1 MAQIDDVTS
10 AIHAAR
16 EATAALMN
24 ILSICLSDQGDSV
37 HVRRPRDLEQVP
49 GEATTGPFNSEY
61 NETAKVYDEV
71 RFFCLTKAEQE
82 GLG

>member
-1 MAQIDDVTS
+1 MSQIDDVTA
-10 AIHAAR
+10 AIRAAR

-24 ILSICLSDQGDSV
+24 IISIRLSDDGDSV

-49 GEATTGPFNSEY
+49 GEATTGTFNSEC

-71 RFFCLTKAEQE
+71 RFFCLTKPKA
-82 GLG
+82 